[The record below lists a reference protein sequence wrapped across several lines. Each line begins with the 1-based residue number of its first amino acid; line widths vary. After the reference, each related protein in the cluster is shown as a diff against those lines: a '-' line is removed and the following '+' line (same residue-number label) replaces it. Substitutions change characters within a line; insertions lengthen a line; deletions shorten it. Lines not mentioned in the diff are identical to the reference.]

1 MPADPRTRL
10 VEAAIRLLAANGPS
24 EVKARSVSSEAGL
37 STMGVYT
44 YFGGVPELL
53 QAVADEGF
61 EQQAAIFRQV
71 ASTDDPM
78 TDLCAMA
85 LACRDFARRNPHLY
99 DLMFGLSIHGR
110 YTPSRAAASSEPRD
124 RSAAFTASYSLL
136 LGECERLVE
145 SNCVRKT
152 DPDLIAAQLWS
163 TLHGFIMLEL
173 GGYFSALAD
182 PAAEV
187 LVRCGSHARRI
198 VHRGCHRRLGTVS
211 ELATRG
217 ARRPQRRISPAQA
230 LKLRALPEAGAPAR
244 LPSSEDPARLSRP
257 PGTRRSRTRSSARRR
272 CCCPC
277 AEFVRRG

>member
-1 MPADPRTRL
+1 MATDRTFPDARTRL

-61 EQQAAIFRQV
+61 GRQAAIFARV
-71 ASTDDPM
+71 AITDDPM

-85 LACRDFARRNPHLY
+85 LACRDFARCNPHLY

-110 YTPSRAAASSEPRD
+110 YSPSRGTPASESKE
-124 RSAAFTASYSLL
+124 RSAAFTASYSYLL
-136 LGECERLVE
+136 RECARLVDT
-145 SNCVRKT
+145 NCVRKI

-173 GGYFSALAD
+173 GGYFVAFAD
-182 PAAEV
+182 PASEV
-187 LVRCGSHARRI
+187 LVPMCVNLI
-198 VHRGCHRRLGTVS
+198 VGLDADRKSAESSAAAAIAGWASSL
-211 ELATRG
+211 G
-217 ARRPQRRISPAQA
+217 ARSV
-230 LKLRALPEAGAPAR
+230 AP
-244 LPSSEDPARLSRP
+244 
-257 PGTRRSRTRSSARRR
+257 RSRKARARSAS
-272 CCCPC
+272 
-277 AEFVRRG
+277 